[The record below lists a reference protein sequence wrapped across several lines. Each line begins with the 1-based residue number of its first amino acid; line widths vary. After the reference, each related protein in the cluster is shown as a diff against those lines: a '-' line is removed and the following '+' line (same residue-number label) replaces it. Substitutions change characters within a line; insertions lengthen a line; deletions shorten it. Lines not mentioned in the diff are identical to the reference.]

1 MPTNRPF
8 FANFFAAFRAH
19 SALQK
24 SSPAINASSSTTTA
38 SSTAAAAAAAYGTL
52 NRTYHT
58 SSSPILPEP
67 HNTTTSTSS
76 QLPIK
81 QPPTTYSTPHH
92 SPTPHTTTAITSPPP
107 QSHFRSSRP
116 LHPPTGTPHSRGR
129 MRSTS
134 RDAPVYGP
142 QTREQTLASPP
153 FRSRTPSPGGIP
165 MSSSSYAA
173 PRGRRGSDSS
183 SHSSGSGLGAGMY
196 GASPPAAPTQQPL
209 VEKWY
214 IGGRTAQGEER
225 FYKLGLVGSTRS
237 ADRLSLDRLSL

>member
-24 SSPAINASSSTTTA
+24 SSPAINASSNTTTT
-38 SSTAAAAAAAYGTL
+38 SSTAAAAAAAYSTL
-52 NRTYHT
+52 SRTYHT
-58 SSSPILPEP
+58 SSSPIPSE
-67 HNTTTSTSS
+67 HHSNTTTSSS
-76 QLPIK
+76 QIPIK
-81 QPPTTYSTPHH
+81 QPQPAYTTSHHSTTPH
-92 SPTPHTTTAITSPPP
+92 SATTVSAAPP

-116 LHPPTGTPHSRGR
+116 LHPPSGTPHSRGR

-134 RDAPVYGP
+134 REAPVYGP
-142 QTREQTLASPP
+142 QTHEQTLASPP
-153 FRSRTPSPGGIP
+153 FRSRTPSPGGMP
-165 MSSSSYAA
+165 TPSYTAP

-183 SHSSGSGLGAGMY
+183 SHSSGSGLGASIY
-196 GASPPAAPTQQPL
+196 GASPPPVQQQPL
-209 VEKWY
+209 AEKWY

-225 FYKLGLVGSTRS
+225 FYKLGLVQSSRS